1 MNCFIASAFDHED
14 VDVIY
19 DYAIRPI
26 LKELKL
32 NPFRV
37 DRVEHN
43 EDIDDR
49 IFRLIDQSQLCIAD
63 LTFARPSVYYEAGYA
78 FGSGKP
84 VIYIARRDH
93 FRAREDDKEG
103 NRRVHFDLQMKNI
116 ISWTIPNDAFRK
128 RLRSRLKH
136 VLRPLLR
143 EQQKTRMKRENEQG
157 FAALS
162 QNEKFSAILQKGRAL
177 LYSRGYRKS
186 ALSQS
191 MIYERDPHYRQFHK
205 KVDDRYCQV
214 HLLARPAINKTAL
227 KWLTFYWWAIPRE
240 QKKQFKQVESL
251 CVVASIRSARPIT
264 LTTLLPS
271 WAPTTAN
278 VFTNYDMTGF
288 RDNIPCSQTVAFVDG
303 VKSIEDFAD
312 RFRSVIDTYNKAN
325 MTLQPTSKRV
335 G

>member
-1 MNCFIASAFDHED
+1 MMNCFVASAFDHED
-14 VDVIY
+14 VDAIY
-19 DYAIRPI
+19 DYAIRPV
-26 LKELKL
+26 LKEFKL
-32 NPFRV
+32 RPFRV

-93 FRAREDDKEG
+93 FRAREDDEAG

-116 ISWTIPNDAFRK
+116 IPWTIPNDALRM

-136 VLRPLLR
+136 VLRPLFR
-143 EQQKTRMKRENEQG
+143 EQQKNRKILENAKR

-162 QNEKFSAILQKGRAL
+162 QNERFTAILQKGRSL

-186 ALSQS
+186 TLSLNMS
-191 MIYERDPHYRQFHK
+191 YERDPHYRQFYK
-205 KVDDRYCQV
+205 KVGDKYCRL
-214 HLLARPAINKTAL
+214 HLLTRPAINKTAL
-227 KWLTFYWWAIPRE
+227 KWLHFYEWAIPRE
-240 QKKQFKQVESL
+240 LKEQCKQIESL
-251 CVVASIRSARPIT
+251 CVVASIRSVRPTT
-264 LTTLLPS
+264 LTTLLPN
-271 WAPTTAN
+271 WTPTN
-278 VFTNYDMTGF
+278 GYVFTKNDTTGF
-288 RDNIPCSQTVAFVDG
+288 RDNIPLFQTVAFVDG

-312 RFRSVIDTYNKAN
+312 RFRSVIDTTNKAN
-325 MTLQPTSKRV
+325 KSLQPTS
-335 G
+335 